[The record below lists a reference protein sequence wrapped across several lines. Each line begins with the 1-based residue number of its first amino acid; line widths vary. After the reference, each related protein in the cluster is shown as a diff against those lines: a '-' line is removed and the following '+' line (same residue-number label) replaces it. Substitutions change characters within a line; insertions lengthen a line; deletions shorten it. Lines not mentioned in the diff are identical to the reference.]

1 MMGKRMN
8 SSLLLG
14 MAVASALLASAADP
28 EEWNFWA
35 RLTPVPIQKV
45 MIDDAFW
52 SPKFKTWREVTI
64 PDCLAKF
71 EKDGAWLNF
80 ENIRDGNLKEPHKG
94 PPWED
99 GLVYEMIRACADFLA
114 AKRDPVLEQRVNGY
128 IDRIV
133 AAQAKDPDGYL
144 NTYTQQKEPTHRW
157 GLNGGNDIH
166 QHDVYNA
173 GALLEAG
180 VHYYRATG
188 KTALLK
194 AAARLANHMCD
205 VMGPPPKQNIIPGHS
220 GPEECFVR
228 LYELFRDQPELK
240 REMGFAIDE
249 QRYLK
254 LSEWFIE
261 GRGNYSGRKNFN
273 EYCQDHKPVF
283 QQETI
288 EGHAVR
294 ATLMG
299 TGLASLAVANGREE
313 YRAAALRLWENMI
326 GRRMYL
332 TGGVGSRPSDEAFA
346 ADYDLLNAGHL
357 ETCAVVG
364 LGFYSRNL
372 NLLAG
377 EARFVDELERS
388 LYNGSLSGV
397 SLKGDRYFY
406 NNPLEGK
413 KDRTRWEWHGCPCC
427 PPMFLKLMG
436 ALPGYIYAVDQS
448 GIYVNLFIG
457 SRAEV
462 QWGGN
467 TVKVLQT
474 TGYPWDGA
482 MKLAVELDKPAAF
495 DLYVRIP
502 AWCQGAS
509 SSNDLYRLEGRPASG
524 AARLKVNG
532 QPVES
537 LAMER
542 GYARLHRTWASG
554 DVVELA
560 LEMPVRHVTAHP
572 RVGAAADRVA
582 FMRGPIVYAFEG
594 CDNGGHARNLA
605 TVPASEFVAEVRPDL
620 FGGVTVLRGKAVGVY
635 QAEDKDVACRPV
647 EAMAIPFF
655 ANANRAPTELVVWL
669 PEKTA
674 LAQPVL
680 EPTIAEL
687 ARPLASHACPANSAG
702 AMNDRVKPAA
712 SDDTK
717 IPRFTWWDH
726 RGTKEW
732 VQYDFDQE
740 RKVSSVAVYWWD
752 EQRIK
757 HHCRV
762 PQSWHV
768 LYKDGDAWK
777 PVAGASEYGTKMDQ
791 FNRVTFTPVKTSAL
805 RIEAQLQATWSG
817 GILEWEVQ

>member
-1 MMGKRMN
+1 MMRQVLI
-8 SSLLLG
+8 SL
-14 MAVASALLASAADP
+14 AVLAGVAGALESDGV
-28 EEWNFWA
+28 

-45 MIDDAFW
+45 VIDDAFW
-52 SPKFKTWREVTI
+52 APKIKTWSEMTI

-80 ENIRDGNLKEPHKG
+80 EHIRDGNLTEPHKG

-99 GLVYEMIRACADFLA
+99 GLVYEMIRACADFLVA
-114 AKRDPVLEQRVNGY
+114 RRDPALEQRVDGY

-157 GLNGGNDIH
+157 GLNGGNDAY

-173 GALLEAG
+173 GALVEAG

-188 KTALLK
+188 KTVLLK
-194 AAARLANHMCD
+194 AAARIANHMCD

-220 GPEECFVR
+220 LPEECLVR

-240 REMGFAIDE
+240 REMGFAVDE

-261 GRGNYSGRKNFN
+261 GRGNYAGRRSSK

-283 QQETI
+283 EQETI

-299 TGLASLAVANGREE
+299 TGLAALALANGREE
-313 YRAAALRLWENMI
+313 YRAAALRLWENMT

-346 ADYDLLNAGHL
+346 ADYDLPNSGYL
-357 ETCAVVG
+357 ETCATVG
-364 LGFYSRNL
+364 LAFYSRNL

-377 EARFVDELERS
+377 DARFVDELERS
-388 LYNGSLSGV
+388 LYNGSLSGT
-397 SLKGDRYFY
+397 SLKGDRYSY

-413 KDRTRWEWHGCPCC
+413 KDRARWEWHGCPCC

-436 ALPGYIYAVDQS
+436 ALPGYIYATDSS
-448 GIYVNLFIG
+448 GLYVNLFIG
-457 SRAEV
+457 SRMEV
-462 QWGGN
+462 RLGGN
-467 TVKVLQT
+467 NVKVRQS

-482 MKLAVELDKPAAF
+482 VKLAVELDKPATF

-509 SSNDLYRLEGRPASG
+509 SSNDLYRLAGRPASG

-532 QPVES
+532 QPVAS

-542 GYARLHRTWASG
+542 GYARLSRTWASG
-554 DVVELA
+554 DEVELA
-560 LEMPVRHVTAHP
+560 LEMPVRRVTAHP
-572 RVGAAADRVA
+572 RVAAAADRVA

-594 CDNGGHARNLA
+594 CDNGGKALNLVGVSGGA
-605 TVPASEFVAEVRPDL
+605 FTPVNRSDL
-620 FGGVTVLRGKAVGVY
+620 FGGVTVLRGQAVGLHRTLDDTVV
-635 QAEDKDVACRPV
+635 QKPLAAT
-647 EAMAIPFF
+647 AIPFF
-655 ANANRAPTELVVWL
+655 ANANRELTELLVWL
-669 PEKTA
+669 PEKNE
-674 LAQPVL
+674 LAQPAL
-680 EPTIAEL
+680 EPSIAER
-687 ARPLASHACPANSAG
+687 ARPSASYACPGDSAH
-702 AMNDRVKPAA
+702 ALNDRVKPAA

-732 VQYDFDQE
+732 VQYDFGQE
-740 RKVSSVAVYWWD
+740 QTLSSVAVYWWD
-752 EQRIK
+752 ERRIK

-762 PQSWHV
+762 PQSWQV

-791 FNRVTFTPVKTSAL
+791 FNRVTFTPVKMSAL
-805 RIEAQLQATWSG
+805 RIEAQLQAAWSG